1 MGALIGFVFGYVVG
15 AKAGPEGLEELRRA
29 WQTIVQSEELK
40 GLAATVTTF
49 VQGALAQSGEA
60 VAEQLGRL
68 TAGNGDVV
76 GETLRRMSG
85 GGDLLAALRRLTE
98 SPELR
103 ELVSAGTALVGAA
116 LAQATVRGPNE
127 GAAGRA

>member
-1 MGALIGFVFGYVVG
+1 MGTLIGFVFGYVVG

-29 WQTIVQSEELK
+29 WQTIVQSEEVK

-49 VQGALAQSGEA
+49 VQGALAQGGGA

-68 TAGNGDVV
+68 SAGNGDVV

-85 GGDLLAALRRLTE
+85 GGDLLAALSRLTE

-103 ELVSAGTALVGAA
+103 ELVSAGTALVGGV
-116 LAQATVRGPNE
+116 LAQATVRGPDG
-127 GAAGRA
+127 GARARA